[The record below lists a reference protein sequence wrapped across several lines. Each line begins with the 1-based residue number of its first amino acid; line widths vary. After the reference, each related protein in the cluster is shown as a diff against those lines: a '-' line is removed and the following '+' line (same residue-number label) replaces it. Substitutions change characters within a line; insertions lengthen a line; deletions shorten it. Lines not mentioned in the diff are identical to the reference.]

1 MTEPRGWFN
10 STDVDPTSSFQL
22 TTSALN
28 ILMPG
33 FSNAYGDEPVNVFF
47 TLDTIDSVTIA
58 EQDSTMGADFTLTM
72 NFYAN
77 NTQNEMELAAIMTF
91 NDTNFTFSAPVEN
104 MNISLQIVTVNVD
117 KISSSFCSWGNI
129 HTAPDKIA
137 INNAVRAILPSVN
150 KKLDGLSYEF
160 PTHLGK
166 YFLLSDLSLGYFND
180 YLSLGITPT
189 FV

>member
-1 MTEPRGWFN
+1 
-10 STDVDPTSSFQL
+10 
-22 TTSALN
+22 
-28 ILMPG
+28 MPG

-104 MNISLQIVTVNVD
+104 MNISL
-117 KISSSFCSWGNI
+117 
-129 HTAPDKIA
+129 
-137 INNAVRAILPSVN
+137 
-150 KKLDGLSYEF
+150 
-160 PTHLGK
+160 
-166 YFLLSDLSLGYFND
+166 
-180 YLSLGITPT
+180 
-189 FV
+189 